1 MLSSASIALNTAYA
15 AQNGKTNKTYET
27 IAAVRGA
34 YSFGT
39 YPSIQPWAVRCS
51 VLWCSCIRGRTC
63 EDDLVDA
70 AFHVFT
76 GNPHEFTANAAMA
89 SSSLWRRAR
98 LAPRV
103 RAASTG
109 DAGARSAHAIS
120 ATHAR
125 RAMCRGNLIVGAA
138 DERSGALRENSAGV
152 RLAVFC
158 SWPAVPPRGRWFVV
172 TRRTRRR
179 PRAAPLEMATRDP
192 TVEEYAIRFVRKYLK
207 VSARAPPRPAPRARR
222 PAPRASPVLL
232 AEGGPTPLPAPRASP
247 VLLADTD
254 APSRAPRSFLAAG

>member
-51 VLWCSCIRGRTC
+51 VVWCSCIRGRTC

-98 LAPRV
+98 LAPRG

-138 DERSGALRENSAGV
+138 DERSGALRENSEAGV
-152 RLAVFC
+152 RLAVFVASC
-158 SWPAVPPRGRWFVV
+158 AAPRALVRGDEANSPQTAPRPARDGDEGPDGRGVRDPVRPQVPEGERA
-172 TRRTRRR
+172 
-179 PRAAPLEMATRDP
+179 RAAPPRAP
-192 TVEEYAIRFVRKYLK
+192 
-207 VSARAPPRPAPRARR
+207 RAPPRAPRLSR
-222 PAPRASPVLL
+222 PPR
-232 AEGGPTPLPAPRASP
+232 
-247 VLLADTD
+247 
-254 APSRAPRSFLAAG
+254 

>member
-98 LAPRV
+98 VAPRG

-109 DAGARSAHAIS
+109 AAGARSAHAIS

-125 RAMCRGNLIVGAA
+125 RARVRGNLIVGAQL
-138 DERSGALRENSAGV
+138 DERCGAPRENSARCV
-152 RLAVFC
+152 R
-158 SWPAVPPRGRWFVV
+158 VV
-172 TRRTRRR
+172 TRKLVTRSQ
-179 PRAAPLEMATRDP
+179 LC
-192 TVEEYAIRFVRKYLK
+192 
-207 VSARAPPRPAPRARR
+207 RPAGAGSWGRGEPVAD
-222 PAPRASPVLL
+222 RASPCSRWRR
-232 AEGGPTPLPAPRASP
+232 GTRRSRSTRSGSSAS
-247 VLLADTD
+247 T
-254 APSRAPRSFLAAG
+254 